1 LGSLE
6 AAPAPVPEAAAPT
19 PVLSFASLA
28 RAARAAPSLLAEQV
42 ARLRRPP
49 LDVRGAFSSSK
60 GRVVL
65 GVVGAVDDPLY
76 GAVIA
81 CLEKGLA
88 SQKRRRSDAP
98 VVALR
103 KDGVGC
109 CALLVACSLAHG
121 TEAAYNASAAAADAP
136 DVPVCVLHDGA
147 VPEPLVDAL
156 ASETR
161 AAACGGARDPKLVDV
176 LRQCLNF
183 LGEASKPPP
192 PPLLLQAPEP
202 VRVPDAS
209 QAKRARRALTLAKYA
224 NTSEPP
230 PPKRARV
237 RAALT
242 EARAASDKLDALLR
256 GALAPSPPTYKPLPP
271 PAPAPSPRHYYA
283 KRIEASAGWKAA
295 KEHDHYAALDQESD
309 GDSGYDLRDGTHV
322 ERHVGSPRSS

>member
-1 LGSLE
+1 MLFLRFKRRCALRKAARARQKVLAAGLYLKRWRRAAAQRRGARKRYFRALGSLE

-76 GAVIA
+76 AAVLA

-109 CALLVACSLAHG
+109 CALLVACPLEHG
-121 TEAAYNASAAAADAP
+121 AEEASSASAAAADAGS
-136 DVPVCVLHDGA
+136 VPVCVLHDGA

-161 AAACGGARDPKLVDV
+161 AAARLCRA
-176 LRQCLNF
+176 C
-183 LGEASKPPP
+183 PPP
-192 PPLLLQAPEP
+192 G
-202 VRVPDAS
+202 
-209 QAKRARRALTLAKYA
+209 
-224 NTSEPP
+224 
-230 PPKRARV
+230 
-237 RAALT
+237 T
-242 EARAASDKLDALLR
+242 EARAALSPRSRRNR
-256 GALAPSPPTYKPLPP
+256 GARRRRRSRT
-271 PAPAPSPRHYYA
+271 PSPRI
-283 KRIEASAGWKAA
+283 RRWRAA
-295 KEHDHYAALDQESD
+295 R
-309 GDSGYDLRDGTHV
+309 RDGEPLSAR
-322 ERHVGSPRSS
+322 ERRG